1 VGERLS
7 YWALAKDYNI
17 QGIGYSG
24 PIYKSHKIDGEKIL
38 VSFDHAPMGLSSYE
52 QPLDQFEIAGPDRV
66 FYPGKATILKG
77 GQVAV
82 SAPQVKEPKAVR
94 YGWSNYLKGTLY
106 NTFGLPASSFRT
118 DNWED

>member
-1 VGERLS
+1 
-7 YWALAKDYNI
+7 
-17 QGIGYSG
+17 
-24 PIYKSHKIDGEKIL
+24 
-38 VSFDHAPMGLSSYE
+38 MGLSSYE

-82 SAPQVKEPKAVR
+82 SAPQVKEPKAGR